1 MGNYMHHCTIR
12 WQHPKTTSTTFYFLP
27 MYFKQGVPRTRNA
40 SFLRDIHKSIKK
52 TILNVSAFSLW
63 KIRFNIEKERWRIWN
78 MKWKKITT
86 KKVSRC
92 VFYDLNISFRNIYID
107 DRVLILDYYMD
118 RFKRNYVSTFY
129 NRYFWRIL

>member
-27 MYFKQGVPRTRNA
+27 MYFKQGVPRMRNA
-40 SFLRDIHKSIKK
+40 SFLREYINRSRKRFWMYLRFPCEKYVLTLKK
-52 TILNVSAFSLW
+52 
-63 KIRFNIEKERWRIWN
+63 RDEEYEIWSG
-78 MKWKKITT
+78 KKITT
-86 KKVSRC
+86 KKVSRRAFC
-92 VFYDLNISFRNIYID
+92 DLNISFRNIYID

-129 NRYFWRIL
+129 SRYFWRIL

>member
-1 MGNYMHHCTIR
+1 
-12 WQHPKTTSTTFYFLP
+12 
-27 MYFKQGVPRTRNA
+27 
-40 SFLRDIHKSIKK
+40 
-52 TILNVSAFSLW
+52 
-63 KIRFNIEKERWRIWN
+63 

-92 VFYDLNISFRNIYID
+92 VFRDLNISFRNIYID

-129 NRYFWRIL
+129 SRYF

>member
-40 SFLRDIHKSIKK
+40 SFLREYINRSRKRFWIYLRFPCEKYILTLKK
-52 TILNVSAFSLW
+52 
-63 KIRFNIEKERWRIWN
+63 RDEEYEIWSG
-78 MKWKKITT
+78 KKITT

-92 VFYDLNISFRNIYID
+92 AFWTFLLEIFTSMIE
-107 DRVLILDYYMD
+107 LILDYYMD
-118 RFKRNYVSTFY
+118 RFKRNFVSTFY
-129 NRYFWRIL
+129 SRYFWRIL